1 MSQLVIDALVLGSI
15 YLLFCLGMSISWG
28 TIDILNFAHGGIF
41 MFSAFVASQIVSN
54 VGLGLVTVCLI
65 SVVVGAA
72 LSAAIDVFAF
82 QPILRRA
89 KNQRTAE
96 LQILIGGIG
105 IGTIPVAIVQFR
117 TLSEPFGFVGSS
129 YETSVYT
136 IGGLRLTSTG
146 LIVLGCA
153 LILTLAISFWLK
165 NTSHGLALRAIG
177 VDSETAELMGVKRR
191 QLSLLTMAVS
201 GGLAGLAGALLT
213 YNLGAITA
221 ESGETLLIKA
231 FAIIILGGVGST
243 GGAALGAMVLAFSE
257 VLVLRYTG
265 GGWVDAVGFG
275 LILAVLLLRPQ
286 GIFGRKEVRR
296 V

>member
-1 MSQLVIDALVLGSI
+1 MSQLLIDALVLGSI

-41 MFSAFVASQIVSN
+41 MFSAFVASQIVSQFE
-54 VGLGLVTVCLI
+54 LGLIAVCLI
-65 SVVVGAA
+65 SVVVGAL
-72 LSAAIDVFAF
+72 LSAAIYAFAF

-89 KNQRTAE
+89 KDQRTAE

-105 IGTIPVAIVQFR
+105 IGTIPVAIVQFY
-117 TLSEPFGFVGSS
+117 TLSEPFGFLKST
-129 YETSVYT
+129 YETTVHT
-136 IGGLRLTSTG
+136 AGNMRLSSTG
-146 LIVLGCA
+146 LVVLGSA
-153 LILTLAISFWLK
+153 LVLTLAISYWLK

-191 QLSLLTMAVS
+191 QLSLLTMAIS

-213 YNLGAITA
+213 FNLGAITA

-275 LILAVLLLRPQ
+275 LILVVLLLRPQ
-286 GIFGRKEVRR
+286 GIFGKKEVRR